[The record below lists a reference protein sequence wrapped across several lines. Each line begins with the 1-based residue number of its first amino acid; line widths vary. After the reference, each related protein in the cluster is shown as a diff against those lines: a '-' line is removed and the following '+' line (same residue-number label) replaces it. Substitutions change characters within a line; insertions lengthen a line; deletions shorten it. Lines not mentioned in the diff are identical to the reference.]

1 MFSKLIGQEKTKHY
15 FSRVIDSGKIHHSFL
30 FHGPEG
36 TGKTA
41 AALELAQIL
50 TCYDKHKRPCNECG
64 GCTKFSKSEHPD
76 ILLFFP
82 AQASIKMEEKQVMRE
97 NITTDPYQKT
107 TRLKNAAL
115 HVEVAREIKRRL
127 RLQSFLG
134 HGRVIILLNCE
145 TMTLE
150 TANALLKLLE
160 EPHEDVTFIL
170 TTSSLNDVLPTI
182 RSRCQLMH
190 FSYLSKKSI
199 ADALHTEKNI
209 SERKALDF
217 AEFAGGSYSRA
228 LDFLGKEFEEHKALC
243 NKIIN
248 YCVSE
253 PLEKVIALSEELS
266 LKENVSKIRPA
277 LEIVVSVLKFQYK
290 TTFASSENLPAHNP
304 VIDIPESLSFSN
316 PEALISTIDEIEKS
330 VDLLS
335 KNVYLNLILVVL
347 FFKMRILLHN
357 E

>member
-1 MFSKLIGQEKTKHY
+1 MFSKLVGQEKNKHY
-15 FSRVIDSGKIHHSFL
+15 FTRVIESGKIHHSFL

-50 TCYDKHKRPCNECG
+50 TCRDKHKRPCNECG
-64 GCTKFSKSEHPD
+64 SCAKFSKSEHPD
-76 ILLFFP
+76 VLLFFP
-82 AQASIKMEEKQVMRE
+82 VQSSMKPEDKQVMRE
-97 NITTDPYQKT
+97 VITARPYGKT
-107 TRLKNAAL
+107 THIKNAAL

-134 HGRVIILLNCE
+134 QGRVIIMLNCE

-160 EPHEDVTFIL
+160 EPHEDVTFIM
-170 TTSSLNDVLPTI
+170 TASSIDEVLPTI
-182 RSRCQLMH
+182 RSRCQLIH

-199 ADALHTEKNI
+199 AEALHKEKNL
-209 SERKALDF
+209 SMQKALNF
-217 AEFAGGSYSRA
+217 AEFAEGSYTKA
-228 LDFLGKEFEEHKALC
+228 LFFLEKEFEEHKKVC
-243 NKIIN
+243 NRII
-248 YCVSE
+248 YCCVNES
-253 PLEKVIALSEELS
+253 LEKVVALSEELS
-266 LKENVSKIRPA
+266 TKENVDKIKPV
-277 LEIVVSVLKFQYK
+277 LEIILSVLKFQYK
-290 TTFASSENLPAHNP
+290 NIFTSSKAPSEPNP
-304 VIDIPESLSFSN
+304 VFDMPESLMIST
-316 PEALISTIDEIEKS
+316 PEAIISTIDEIEKS

-347 FFKMRILLHN
+347 FFKMRIILHN